1 MLILSSLQLDTLKE
15 IGTIGAGN
23 AASGLSILVNNRVEI
38 SIPKVQFLA
47 LQEVANSLGY
57 AEQPVCAIYLELK
70 GEINGFAMLIFSQ
83 GNAANLVNLML
94 NQEKISGDIFNEYEK
109 SALKEL
115 GNISA
120 AAYLNA
126 LAGLTGFKITCS
138 IPYFAMDMLGAVL
151 DQVLAAI
158 ATEVDYAVLIETA
171 FSIGQS
177 NVNGYFLLLPNIE
190 GLKMILKKLHV

>member
-1 MLILSSLQLDTLKE
+1 MLMLSPLQLDTLKE
-15 IGTIGAGN
+15 IGTIGAGH
-23 AASGLSILVNNRVEI
+23 AASGLSMLVNSRVEI

-70 GEINGFAMLIFSQ
+70 GEINGFAMLIFTQ
-83 GNAANLVNLML
+83 EKAANLINLML
-94 NQEKISGDIFNEYEK
+94 NQEKISGDDFNEYER

-120 AAYLNA
+120 AAYLYA
-126 LAGLTGFKITCS
+126 LASLTGFKITCS
-138 IPYFAMDMLGAVL
+138 VPYFAMDMLGAVL

-158 ATEVDYAVLIETA
+158 AAEVDYAVLIETA
-171 FSIGQS
+171 FSIGK
-177 NVNGYFLLLPNIE
+177 NCVNGYFLLLPNIE
-190 GLKMILKKLHV
+190 GLQMILKKLNV